1 MGACAGSD
9 NVGSPRVRKRS
20 RPGLDT
26 PDQRAA
32 LEGVKA
38 QMVEL
43 EEVRVLPSAQLLN
56 CK

>member
-9 NVGSPRVRKRS
+9 NVGSPRVRKRP

-43 EEVRVLPSAQLLN
+43 EEVRVLPSAQLLD